1 MAIVTTADF
10 INKYELTLTDFNTAK
25 LTAYIDRYETI
36 TLIEL
41 FGKELYDLYV
51 TGIAGG
57 DSIYETL
64 RDSFTVQLS
73 SGLILNSRGIVDL
86 LTGVIYFY
94 YSRDINTQQTSNGN
108 VSSKGE
114 NSERVNEFKSN
125 IQSRWSEANDTYW
138 AIQYYILEN
147 SSVYPTFEGYEP
159 QNIQMF

>member
-1 MAIVTTADF
+1 MAVTTANF
-10 INKYELTLTDFNTAK
+10 INKYELTLTDFNSAK
-25 LTAYIDRYETI
+25 LTAYIARYETI

-64 RDSFTVQLS
+64 RDAFTVQLS
-73 SGLILNSRGIVDL
+73 SGLILDSKGVDDM
-86 LTGVIYFY
+86 LTGIIYFY

-114 NSERVNEFKSN
+114 NSERVNEFKAN